1 MNTETMVR
9 ILIKG
14 QNGHTTLEQR
24 INEAC
29 ETVANNTIVEGM
41 WPWVNT
47 ETGAVPFQFTAT
59 SINDTVNLLKDTIR
73 LRQILADSEEPVV
86 VMMGPLAGGTN

>member
-29 ETVANNTIVEGM
+29 ETVANRTLVEGE
-41 WPWVNT
+41 WPFVNT
-47 ETGAVPFQFTAT
+47 ETGVIPFQFTAT
-59 SINDTVNLLKDTIR
+59 GVNDTVNLLKDTIR
-73 LRQILADSEEPVV
+73 LREILEDNEEPVI
-86 VMMGPLAGGTN
+86 VMTGPLAGGTN